1 MRSRRDRLVDA
12 IGPRPAL
19 RWFRAPG
26 RVNLMG
32 DHTDYNEG
40 FVLPVAV
47 DLDCVV
53 ASTPRTDDVV
63 RLRSLDADAGSDV
76 VEIPA
81 EGGPAPATVEPPW
94 GRYVA
99 GVVRALAKLGRR
111 PVGIDGACSSS
122 VPMGSGLSSSAALE
136 VACALALCDAGRI
149 APSTRE
155 LAIACRDAEES
166 ASGVPCGV
174 MDQLASL
181 EGREGHA
188 LCIDCRSL
196 EIRPVRLPRSLSLL
210 VVHSGAS
217 RALAGSAYARRRAAC
232 EAQARELGVAALRD
246 ARAEQ
251 AGERP
256 LVRHVVSE
264 NARVQAVADALERDD
279 RARLRDLFAE
289 SHASLRDD
297 FEVSTPELDA
307 LVEALLASGS
317 VAARLTGAGFG
328 GCAVA
333 LVERAD
339 AQRVALEAARRYR
352 AETGLDAA
360 TFAVEAARA
369 AGRLGQSD
377 DL

>member
-1 MRSRRDRLVDA
+1 
-12 IGPRPAL
+12 
-19 RWFRAPG
+19 
-26 RVNLMG
+26 MG

-47 DLDCVV
+47 DLECVV
-53 ASTPRTDDVV
+53 ASTTRRDGVV
-63 RLRSLDADAGSDV
+63 RLRSLDADDGSDV
-76 VEIPA
+76 VELPGDGSA
-81 EGGPAPATVEPPW
+81 APATVEPAW

-99 GVVRALAKLGRR
+99 GVVRALAKLDRR
-111 PVGIDGACSSS
+111 PVGIEGACSAS
-122 VPMGSGLSSSAALE
+122 VPIGAGLSSSAALE

-188 LCIDCRSL
+188 LRIDCRSL

-210 VVHSGAS
+210 VIHSGIS
-217 RALAGSAYARRRAAC
+217 RALAGSAYAQRRAAC

-246 ARAEQ
+246 ATAE
-251 AGERP
+251 AVGGRP
-256 LVRHVVSE
+256 IVRHVVSE
-264 NARVQAVADALERDD
+264 NARVMAAVDALERDD

-297 FEVSTPELDA
+297 FRVSTPELDA
-307 LVEALLASGS
+307 LVEALVASGS

-333 LVERAD
+333 LVERAE
-339 AQRVALEAARRYR
+339 AEAVALGAARRYR
-352 AETGLDAA
+352 AKTGLEPA
-360 TFAVEAARA
+360 TFLVEAARA
-369 AGRLGQSD
+369 AGRLRDPSD
-377 DL
+377 GI